1 MAILDAV
8 RQAVQGGSMEAAAP
22 PTSPTVAPIPVPTDV
37 KKRIERVHA
46 SMRRVA
52 PRRQQN
58 VEFARN
64 NHYVSINKKG
74 TGLDRQDTV
83 TRSRGGKAP
92 NHRVRRS
99 HDILA
104 PILKGKISAATQ
116 RIPGYEVLEAT
127 SDPEDY
133 SAARVAE
140 KVLVAGYDLWGVRKA
155 FRRAVWNALVTEEAF
170 VMPFFDETIGPY
182 VEEDERGED
191 GMPVLG
197 EDEQPRSKV
206 VGMGEIRYAVFSGL
220 EVGWQPGAQ
229 FEDARYYVIVHARPR
244 EQVEAEPGFIGGPLK
259 ADAASQPDF
268 FGEKPKTPDA
278 DLVLVTDYMERPCA
292 HQPNG
297 RRVIEANGR
306 QIFPEEDYPVID
318 HDGEVVDRPF
328 GWRISYAIDG
338 EGDHDRGLVTSLI
351 ETIRDFDFAS
361 NKAVEYLQLVMV
373 PQLLVPEGSILPET
387 VVDDTPGLI
396 VELGEDAWRNGMEPK
411 WREMPSMPGEF
422 GNERDRAQ
430 ALMGFIASENAVPAA
445 VESAKAITALAQ
457 KDALAWQ
464 DFMEDVA
471 DCFAGSGRDSLCLA
485 QVFYDEERMERF
497 RGRTGWESIPDFKGA
512 DIRGQVDVRV
522 KVGSLE
528 PLTRAVIEQ
537 RIMNV
542 ASMFPG
548 YFPPETLIAALSA
561 GDFDRLNESF
571 EEDEAQINFLI
582 SQIRAGTF
590 WQLPKRPAMP
600 GEMVGP
606 ELDPRTGE
614 PIIGPD
620 GQPVKLTEV
629 EGWMPRPFD
638 SPSVWKRR
646 LEAFMKSD
654 EWRHLTPEAQQ
665 ATGNIYAA
673 VLGIEA
679 QNAAKQAAIQT
690 QTAQQLG
697 TANAAKPQAPK
708 AMPSLPAAAPEGAP
722 EAA

>member
-1 MAILDAV
+1 MTTLRDRARALA
-8 RQAVQGGSMEAAAP
+8 GGGPLATAAP
-22 PTSPTVAPIPVPTDV
+22 PVPVEVKPLPAPPDV
-37 KKRIERVHA
+37 KKRIHRVHEG
-46 SMRRVA
+46 MKQVA
-52 PRRQQN
+52 PRRRQN

-64 NHYVSINKKG
+64 NHYVWINKKG

-83 TRSRGGKAP
+83 DRRFGGKKP
-92 NHRVRRS
+92 DHRVRRS

-104 PILKGKISAATQ
+104 PVLKAKISAATQ

-140 KVLVAGYDLWGVRKA
+140 KVLVGGYDIWGVRKA
-155 FRRAVWNALVTEEAF
+155 FRRAIWDALVTEEAF

-182 VEEDERGED
+182 VEED
-191 GMPVLG
+191 VV
-197 EDEQPRSKV
+197 DEQTGEAIFDEEGAPRRKAV
-206 VGMGEIRYAVFSGL
+206 AMGEIRYAVFSGL
-220 EVGWQPGAQ
+220 EVGWQPGVQ
-229 FEDARYYVIVHARPR
+229 FEDARYYVVVHARPR
-244 EQVEAEPGFIGGPLK
+244 EQVEAEPGFIGGKLE
-259 ADAASQPDF
+259 ADATISPDF
-268 FGEKPKTPDA
+268 LGEKPKGADS

-292 HQPNG
+292 SQPNG

-318 HDGEVVDRPF
+318 GRGEIADQPF
-328 GWRISYAIDG
+328 ARRISYAIDG
-338 EGDHDRGLVTSLI
+338 EADHDRGLVTSVI
-351 ETIRDFDFAS
+351 ETLRDFDFAS
-361 NKAVEYLQLVMV
+361 NKAVEYLQLVLV
-373 PQLLVPEGSILPET
+373 PQLMGPVGALKSKPSDAPGDYVE
-387 VVDDTPGLI
+387 VDD
-396 VELGEDAWRNGMEPK
+396 DAWARGEKPE

-422 GNERDRAQ
+422 GNERDRSQ
-430 ALMGFIASENAVPAA
+430 ALLGYMASETSAVGA
-445 VESAKAITALAQ
+445 ESGKQIQALAQ

-471 DCFAGSGRDSLCLA
+471 DAFAGSGRDSLCIA

-528 PLTRAVIEQ
+528 PLTRSVIEQ

-548 YFPPETLIAALSA
+548 YFEPETLIAALSA

-590 WQLPKRPAMP
+590 KDLPMRPVLP
-600 GEMVGP
+600 GEGGP
-606 ELDPRTGE
+606 ELDPATGQ
-614 PIIGPD
+614 PKIGPD
-620 GQPVKLTEV
+620 GRPVMLTQI

-638 SPSVWKRR
+638 SPAVWKRR

-654 EWRHLTPEAQQ
+654 EWRYLGPEVQQ
-665 ATGNIYAA
+665 ATGFIYNA
-673 VLGIEA
+673 VLQIEA
-679 QNAAKQAAIQT
+679 RNAAKQAAIQA
-690 QTAQQLG
+690 QTAEALG
-697 TANAAKPQAPK
+697 TQNAAKPQGPK
-708 AMPSLPAAAPEGAP
+708 PMPSLPAAPAPEGAP
-722 EAA
+722 AAGG